1 MKVLCLPLL
10 VVVLLT
16 GCGGGGSTDSR
27 ERVEPTLDYA
37 LAVQAE
43 VSKLK
48 KAEAGLKVAIDN
60 FCENMEGYAARPLG
74 THKDTYEAINKVA
87 QELKTMSGN
96 KAGDGELRKKID
108 EIVSLAAKLPGEGVE
123 KK

>member
-16 GCGGGGSTDSR
+16 GCGGGSTDSR

-37 LAVQAE
+37 LSMRAE

-60 FCENMEGYAARPLG
+60 FCENLEGYAARPLG
-74 THKDTYEAINKVA
+74 THKDTYDAINKVA

-108 EIVSLAAKLPGEGVE
+108 EIVGLTAKLPGEGAE